1 MLCHKDV
8 GLWID
13 LGYIMRV
20 ENSANSI
27 VQVSHNIGK
36 ALQQKE
42 SQQVKTLFEILK
54 LNWYAVRPGGGGG
67 EKKVRHSSVFSQII
81 LCIFYCIN
89 AKFIQ

>member
-42 SQQVKTLFEILK
+42 SQQVKKLFEILK
-54 LNWYAVRPGGGGG
+54 FNWYAVRPGGGGM
-67 EKKVRHSSVFSQII
+67 KKSTAFFCI
-81 LCIFYCIN
+81 LLSDNTLYILLY
-89 AKFIQ
+89 

>member
-13 LGYIMRV
+13 LGYIMTV

-27 VQVSHNIGK
+27 VRVSRNIGK

-42 SQQVKTLFEILK
+42 SQQVKKLFEILK
-54 LNWYAVRPGGGGG
+54 LNWYAVRPGGGD

-81 LCIFYCIN
+81 LSIFYCIN

>member
-1 MLCHKDV
+1 
-8 GLWID
+8 
-13 LGYIMRV
+13 MRV

-27 VQVSHNIGK
+27 VQVSHTIGK

-42 SQQVKTLFEILK
+42 SQQVKKLFEILK
-54 LNWYAVRPGGGGG
+54 LNWVRGYARGGGMKRKYGILPT
-67 EKKVRHSSVFSQII
+67 SVFFSQII

>member
-27 VQVSHNIGK
+27 VQVSHDIGK

-42 SQQVKTLFEILK
+42 SEQVKK
-54 LNWYAVRPGGGGG
+54 YPGSESPSLLMSGLLLLMGVWVGG
-67 EKKVRHSSVFSQII
+67 R
-81 LCIFYCIN
+81 
-89 AKFIQ
+89 

>member
-1 MLCHKDV
+1 
-8 GLWID
+8 
-13 LGYIMRV
+13 MRV

-27 VQVSHNIGK
+27 LQVSHNIGK

-42 SQQVKTLFEILK
+42 SRQVKKLFEILK
-54 LNWYAVRPGGGGG
+54 LNRYAVRPGGGGD
-67 EKKVRHSSVFSQII
+67 EKKVRHSSVFFSQII

>member
-1 MLCHKDV
+1 
-8 GLWID
+8 
-13 LGYIMRV
+13 MRV

-27 VQVSHNIGK
+27 VQVSHTIGK

-42 SQQVKTLFEILK
+42 SQQVKKLFEILE
-54 LNWYAVRPGGGGG
+54 LNWYAVRPRGRGGGG
-67 EKKVRHSSVFSQII
+67 EKKVRHSSVFFSRII